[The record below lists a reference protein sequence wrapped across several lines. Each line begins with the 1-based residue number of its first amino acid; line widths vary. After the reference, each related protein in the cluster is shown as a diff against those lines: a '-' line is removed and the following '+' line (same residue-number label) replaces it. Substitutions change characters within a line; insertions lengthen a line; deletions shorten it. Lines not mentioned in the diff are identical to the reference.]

1 MKTNRTKTLRWAL
14 LTVGAM
20 CSLQL
25 GGCLREIL
33 FTVAPFIT

>member
-1 MKTNRTKTLRWAL
+1 MKINKKKAFRLGL
-14 LTVGAM
+14 LTAGAM

-33 FTVAPFIT
+33 FVVAPFIT

>member
-1 MKTNRTKTLRWAL
+1 MKIKRKTMLRLAL
-14 LTVGAM
+14 LTTGAM
-20 CSLQL
+20 CALQL